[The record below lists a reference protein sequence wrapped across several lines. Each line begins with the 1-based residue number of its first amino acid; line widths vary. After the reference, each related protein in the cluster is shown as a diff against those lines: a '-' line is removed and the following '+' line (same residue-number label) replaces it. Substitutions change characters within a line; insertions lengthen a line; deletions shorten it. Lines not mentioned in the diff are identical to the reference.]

1 MRDQNVAIVTD
12 SAASLPPGGGPIA
25 VPMKLIVD
33 GEELRDGIDLTAT
46 EVYRRLRSL
55 NETPTTSGPSPQ
67 GFLDVFEELAGRFSS
82 ILCITVSPAFSS
94 THAAAR
100 VAIETA
106 QETLPDLEIDLLDS
120 GSAAGGE
127 GLVVIAAQKAASSG
141 ASLPQVREAAEH
153 VARKVSLLAYL
164 DTLYY
169 VWKGG
174 RVPMIAYAG
183 AALLDL
189 KPVLEM
195 TQGRVRNVGRPR
207 TRRRAGERLLKL
219 MGERVGSAPVHAN
232 VMHGDAPQEAE
243 EMRGEIERRFDCRD
257 IYVTEFSPAM
267 GAHTGSGL
275 IGAAFWTDWAR
286 G

>member
-1 MRDQNVAIVTD
+1 MSDQSVAIVTD
-12 SAASLPPGGGPIA
+12 SAASLPPGGGPLV
-25 VPMKLIVD
+25 VPMQLVLD
-33 GEELRDGIDLTAT
+33 GDELRDGIDLTAT
-46 EVYRRLRSL
+46 EFYRRLRSL

-67 GFLDVFEELAGRFSS
+67 GFLDVFQEVAGRFSS

-94 THAAAR
+94 TYEAAR

-106 QETLPDLEIDLLDS
+106 KETLPGLEIDLLDS

-127 GLVVIAAQKAASSG
+127 GLVVIAAQKVAEAG
-141 ASLPQVREAAEH
+141 GSLRDVREAAEH
-153 VARKVSLLAYL
+153 VTQRVSLLAYL

-183 AALLDL
+183 SALLGL

-195 TQGRVRNVGRPR
+195 ANGRVKNVGRPR
-207 TRRRAGERLLKL
+207 TRRRAGQRLLKL
-219 MGERVGSAPVHAN
+219 MGERVGSAPVYVN
-232 VMHGDAPQEAE
+232 VMHGDALREAE
-243 EMRGEIERRFDCRD
+243 EMRREIDERFDCRE
-257 IYVTEFSPAM
+257 IYVTEFSPVM

-275 IGAAFWTDWAR
+275 LGAAFWAE
-286 G
+286 

>member
-1 MRDQNVAIVTD
+1 MSDQSVAIVTD

-25 VPMKLIVD
+25 VPMKLILD

-46 EVYRRLRSL
+46 EFYRRLRSL

-67 GFLDVFEELAGRFSS
+67 GFLDTFEEAAGRFAS

-100 VAIETA
+100 VAIDTA
-106 QETLPDLEIDLLDS
+106 RETLPGLKIDLLDS

-127 GLVVIAAQKAASSG
+127 GLVVIAAQKAAGSG
-141 ASLPQVREAAEH
+141 ASLREVREAAEH
-153 VARKVSLLAYL
+153 VARRVSLLAYL

-183 AALLDL
+183 SALLGL

-195 TQGRVRNVGRPR
+195 ANGRVRGTSRVRE
-207 TRRRAGERLLKL
+207 RAG
-219 MGERVGSAPVHAN
+219 APAS
-232 VMHGDAPQEAE
+232 
-243 EMRGEIERRFDCRD
+243 DC
-257 IYVTEFSPAM
+257 
-267 GAHTGSGL
+267 
-275 IGAAFWTDWAR
+275 
-286 G
+286 

>member
-1 MRDQNVAIVTD
+1 MSDQGVAIITD
-12 SAASLPPGGGPIA
+12 SAASLPPGGGA
-25 VPMKLIVD
+25 LVVPMKLVLD
-33 GEELRDGIDLTAT
+33 GEELRDGLDLTAT
-46 EVYRRLRSL
+46 EFYRRLRSL

-67 GFLDVFEELAGRFSS
+67 GFLDTFEHAAQRFSS

-94 THAAAR
+94 TYAAAT
-100 VAIETA
+100 VAIEA
-106 QETLPDLEIDLLDS
+106 ARKTLPELEIHLMDS

-127 GLVVIAAQKAASSG
+127 GLVVIAAQKAADSG
-141 ASLPQVREAAEH
+141 ASLPEVREAAER
-153 VARKVSLLAYL
+153 VGRRVSLLAYL

-183 AALLDL
+183 SALLGL

-195 TQGRVRNVGRPR
+195 ANGRVRNVARPR
-207 TRRRAGERLLKL
+207 TRRRAGERLLRL

-232 VMHGDAPQEAE
+232 VMHGDALPEAE
-243 EMRGEIERRFDCRD
+243 EMRREIERRFDCRE
-257 IYVTEFSPAM
+257 IYVTEFSPVM

-275 IGAAFWTDWAR
+275 LGAAFWTE
-286 G
+286 